1 MDLKQRSLEGNS
13 MYEQTEEVYQL
24 INIINLFF
32 DIDMTDKN
40 RKRKYIIA
48 RMIYAKLL
56 KEKGYTLVYIG
67 KVIGKDH
74 ATIIHYLDIIDWDL
88 KNDFDIREAFNKI
101 KALFYKDYDPIL
113 TLDEHQLKNKI
124 FSMKNELYNISLEK
138 EFLRKNYEAL
148 KDEEVRLLPILKM
161 VRERTM
167 KGKEHIVIRKL
178 NALFNSI
185 T

>member
-1 MDLKQRSLEGNS
+1 

-24 INIINLFF
+24 INIINIHF
-32 DIDMTDKN
+32 DINIIDKN

-88 KNDFDIREAFNKI
+88 KHDEVIREAYDKI
-101 KALFYKDYDPIL
+101 KNLFYKDYDPIL
-113 TLDEHQLKNKI
+113 TLDEYQLKNKI

-148 KDEEVRLLPILKM
+148 KNEEVRLLPILKM
-161 VRERTM
+161 IRERTM
-167 KGKEHIVIRKL
+167 KGTEHIVVKKL
-178 NALFNSI
+178 NTLFNSI